1 MATFDILSAATE
13 TIETE
18 PRLPLDIFQAIVAVC
33 DHHTLMDLSL
43 VSSHLHSMVQ
53 QEIFRALDLSNV
65 TKPLPG
71 ALFEPKSSSLSYVR
85 SLRIQNSLSPFEEI
99 IFKLL
104 FTLRQYERLEKLI
117 LPAWALEAQ
126 PSPLTIPSLRWVGLT
141 GINILRGGRWTP
153 TAAIQLLTNPL
164 IRSIEFV
171 EREVLL
177 IPLPYE
183 KPNAPPPPYLQLP
196 PLEELRIL
204 GNGSRNLDSWK
215 NFIRFDTITKLLV
228 PAKFQNHILRRFPSE
243 NKLAALTVG
252 RSIFTSFQRFKC
264 QKMLSDHHSANDFRP
279 LKDMEA
285 RFPRLHEVEYL
296 RLPETELQ
304 NAFSSAASL
313 MWPASLTISFNIK
326 ISYPPDEF
334 KIENEA
340 LWEELATQVTS
351 RCGSPGL
358 RVVVKILNHI
368 DESMMLKLENRLSE
382 ILSLNHENVE
392 VWIGRGARRMFS
404 PSHQAYFVLMIE
416 YFRASFINTLPSEK
430 QF

>member
-53 QEIFRALDLSNV
+53 LEIFRALDLSN
-65 TKPLPG
+65 
-71 ALFEPKSSSLSYVR
+71 SSLSYVR

-164 IRSIEFV
+164 VRSIEFV

-243 NKLAALTVG
+243 NKLAILTV
-252 RSIFTSFQRFKC
+252 
-264 QKMLSDHHSANDFRP
+264 DHHSANDFRP

-285 RFPRLHEVEYL
+285 RFPYLHELEYL

-326 ISYPPDEF
+326 LSYPPDEF

-358 RVVVKILNHI
+358 KVVVKILSHI

-392 VWIGRGARRMFS
+392 VWIGRGA
-404 PSHQAYFVLMIE
+404 QAYVQPISSGIFWHRLSTR
-416 YFRASFINTLPSEK
+416 YLQRSSSEIR
-430 QF
+430 